1 MQKSSLRQ
9 SLDIFSCSIRFQS
22 LPIHL
27 KLWPGHIFIVVSAG
41 KNNRKGQKQ
50 ENQEKPWSPC
60 HHFLPPSLSP
70 AFCCWVIPALPSH
83 PSHPYFQGL
92 KACHHQGGK
101 LAHPSLQ
108 PALGIWD
115 VCSFHILPNDCCQQ
129 PHAGRGNGCR
139 VHPAPGL
146 RLCPGQGL
154 SSPSCQQSFTALD
167 SSSGE
172 SQTPHSNTGCGQDW
186 L

>member
-83 PSHPYFQGL
+83 PIPHTLISKASRPVITREANWHIPPSSLPWESGMFAVSTSFQMT
-92 KACHHQGGK
+92 A
-101 LAHPSLQ
+101 A
-108 PALGIWD
+108 
-115 VCSFHILPNDCCQQ
+115 
-129 PHAGRGNGCR
+129 
-139 VHPAPGL
+139 
-146 RLCPGQGL
+146 
-154 SSPSCQQSFTALD
+154 SSPTQEGGMAAGYILL
-167 SSSGE
+167 
-172 SQTPHSNTGCGQDW
+172 QD
-186 L
+186 

>member
-1 MQKSSLRQ
+1 MLFRQGKTTERDKSKKTKRSPGVPVTT
-9 SLDIFSCSIRFQS
+9 FS
-22 LPIHL
+22 
-27 KLWPGHIFIVVSAG
+27 
-41 KNNRKGQKQ
+41 
-50 ENQEKPWSPC
+50 
-60 HHFLPPSLSP
+60 LPPSPQPFAVGSSQP
-70 AFCCWVIPALPSH
+70 SHPIPSH

-146 RLCPGQGL
+146 RICPGQGL

-172 SQTPHSNTGCGQDW
+172 SQTPHSNTGCSQDW

>member
-92 KACHHQGGK
+92 KACYHQGGK